1 MKIAIVGATSQTG
14 RELVSQALAA
24 GHEVVAYLRRPEAM
38 NPAPGLSI
46 VGGQLDQVDKLSK
59 AFTGCDAVVLILGWK
74 IGQPFVP
81 LYSIAVPAIIAA
93 ANKVGVKRVIVQSA
107 LGAGDTF
114 KNTRYP
120 YRLGCSTFLRE
131 SLADHQAGES
141 QLTDSGLNWTTIHP
155 GPLFNG
161 QRTASPTIIDAA
173 SGQKMP
179 GVPRTQRADVAA
191 AMLKMIDDPTS
202 FGKQMLICSTQ
213 SRE

>member
-1 MKIAIVGATSQTG
+1 MKIAVVGATSQTG
-14 RELVSQALAA
+14 RELLSQALAA
-24 GHEVVAYLRRPEAM
+24 GHEVVAYVRRPDAM

-46 VGGQLDQVDKLSK
+46 VGGELDQVDKLSK

-114 KNTRYP
+114 KNTRHP
-120 YRLGCSTFLRE
+120 YRLGCCTFLRTRNE
-131 SLADHQAGES
+131 DHQIGES
-141 QLTDSGLNWTTIHP
+141 HLTGSGLNWTTIHP

-191 AMLKMIDDPTS
+191 AMLKMIDDPAS

-213 SRE
+213 SRA